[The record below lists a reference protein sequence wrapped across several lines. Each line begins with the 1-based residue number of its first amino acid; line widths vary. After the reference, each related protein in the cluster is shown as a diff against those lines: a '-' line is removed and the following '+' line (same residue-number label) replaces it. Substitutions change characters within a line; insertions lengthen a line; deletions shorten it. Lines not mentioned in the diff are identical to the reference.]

1 MADKVDNI
9 KTRVAFDGEAEYK
22 AACKEL
28 NSNLKLLGSEMKLV
42 TAEYKN
48 NAASTEALKAKQDVL
63 KRTYDEQ
70 AKKVAETEKALENA
84 RNGSQKNEEAA
95 RRLEIALNNQK
106 AALAKTKNELD
117 EIDDT
122 MKKAATEADEFGEQ
136 VEESG
141 KQAENAEGKLEGLQN
156 IGSGLTGVFAG
167 LAAGAAALG
176 GALLAGFG
184 VSVNAADEAKG
195 AINNYMS
202 ATGEATEKTGEYKDV
217 MEKIYNAN
225 YGESFEDIAAAMAE
239 VKQQA
244 GDIGADELESIT
256 TDALM
261 LRDTFDFEVNE
272 SVRGAEMLMNQFG
285 LTSTQ
290 AFNLIAQ
297 GAQNGLNKNGDLL
310 DIITEYSV
318 QFTDMGYSAE
328 EMFNMLAN
336 GAEAGTWSIDK
347 LGDAAKEF
355 NIRMSDGTAKD
366 AVEALGFSWDKV
378 SEGWEAGG
386 AEAAEVM
393 NMLLNEMEGMEDT
406 TEGYNLGV
414 QMFGTMWEDVG
425 YDALL
430 AMSKTEGAISQTVDA
445 LGQINS
451 IKYDTFGE
459 AMSGAGRI
467 LQTSFIIPLGEEALP
482 IFTEFANTLSE
493 GAAAADGDI
502 SALADTFGKAVGE
515 LVAGIGEMLPDITA
529 MASELV
535 LGLADGLV
543 SSTPDII
550 NAGVE
555 LLGNLAKGLAQALP
569 EIAASAVE
577 IVSTLLQGIIELL
590 PMIIEGA
597 IQLVVSLAQGI
608 AEALPQLVPQIVDL
622 VLFIVETLAEN
633 IPTIIQA
640 AADIIVGLAQG
651 LVDALPM
658 LAERLPEIIVA
669 IINGLVE
676 ALPQVIE
683 CAGEI
688 VVALATGLVEA
699 LPVLIENLPQI
710 VIAIVEGL
718 GQAIPRVA
726 LLMLELNRKVWE
738 ILKEL
743 PFKIWDAIIDAIVKM
758 AEWGIQM
765 QDKAHAAMAD
775 MITKI
780 INALKEL
787 PGKIWNTIITC
798 VTKIAEW
805 GIQMQDKAKSAV
817 ASVCTSIVNGFK
829 DLPDKLVNIGTNI
842 VQGLWNGINNAKDW
856 ILDKIKGFG
865 DAVLEGLKSFF
876 GIASPS
882 KVMRDQVGVFLAQG
896 IGVGFTEEMEKVS
909 RDINNSIPREFD
921 VRSKVN
927 IDAETDDDYEPKKPR
942 GSGGAPGDVIVIQ
955 NIYAKDTS
963 YKAQQKEAAKQFKN
977 IAREVVA

>member
-9 KTRVAFDGEAEYK
+9 KTKLAFDGEAEYK

-42 TAEYKN
+42 TAQYKN
-48 NAASTEALKAKQDVL
+48 NADTTEALKAKQDVL
-63 KRTYDEQ
+63 KRTYEEQ
-70 AKKVAETEKALENA
+70 AKKVEETEKALKAMKEAQGENSEGA
-84 RNGSQKNEEAA
+84 K
-95 RRLEIALNNQK
+95 RLETALNQQK
-106 AALAKTKNELD
+106 TALANTKNALD
-117 EIDDT
+117 EIDDA
-122 MKKAATEADEFGEQ
+122 MKKAAAEADDFGEQ

-141 KQAENAEGKLEGLQN
+141 KQAEKAKGKLEGLQN
-156 IGSGLTGVFAG
+156 IGSSLTGIFTG

-195 AINNYMS
+195 ALNDYMS
-202 ATGEATEKTGEYKDV
+202 ATGEATEKTEEYKDV
-217 MEKIYNAN
+217 MENIYNAN
-225 YGESFEDIAAAMAE
+225 YGEGFEDIAAAMAE

-244 GDIGADELESIT
+244 GDIGADELESMT
-256 TDALM
+256 TNALM
-261 LRDTFDFEVNE
+261 LRDTFEFEVNE
-272 SVRGAEMLMNQFG
+272 SVRGAEMLMSQFG

-290 AFNLIAQ
+290 AYNLIAQ

-310 DIITEYSV
+310 DIVTEYSV
-318 QFTDMGYSAE
+318 QFADMGYSAE

-366 AVEALGFSWDKV
+366 AVEALGFSWEKV

-430 AMSKTEGAISQTVDA
+430 AMSQTEGAINQTVDA

-467 LQTSFIIPLGEEALP
+467 LQTSFIMPLGEEALP

-493 GAAAADGDI
+493 GAAAANGDI
-502 SALADTFGKAVGE
+502 GALAETFGTAVGQ
-515 LVAGIGEMLPDITA
+515 LVSGIGEMLPTITA

-543 SSTPDII
+543 SSAPDII

-555 LLGNLAKGLAQALP
+555 LLGNLVEGIAQALP
-569 EIAASAVE
+569 EIATSAVE
-577 IVSTLLQGIIELL
+577 IINTLLQGIIELL
-590 PMIIEGA
+590 PMLIEGA
-597 IQLVVSLAQGI
+597 VQLVVSLAQGI
-608 AEALPQLVPQIVDL
+608 AEALPELVPQIVDL

-633 IPTIIQA
+633 LPTIIQA
-640 AADIIVGLAQG
+640 AADIIVALAQG

-718 GQAIPRVA
+718 AQAIPQVA

-758 AEWGIQM
+758 AEWGLQM
-765 QDKAHAAMAD
+765 QDKAREAMANLT
-775 MITKI
+775 TKI
-780 INALKEL
+780 VNVLKEL

-805 GIQMQDKAKSAV
+805 GTKMQDKAKSAI

-921 VRSKVN
+921 VRSKVD
-927 IDAETDDDYEPKKPR
+927 IDTETDDDYEPKKPR
-942 GSGGAPGDVIVIQ
+942 GSGGAAGGVTVIQ

>member
-122 MKKAATEADEFGEQ
+122 MKKAATEADDFGEQ

-141 KQAENAEGKLEGLQN
+141 KQAEEAKGKLEGLQN
-156 IGSGLTGVFAG
+156 IGSGLTGVFTG

-244 GDIGADELESIT
+244 GDIGADELESMT
-256 TDALM
+256 TNALM
-261 LRDTFDFEVNE
+261 LRDTFEFEVNE
-272 SVRGAEMLMNQFG
+272 SVRGAEMLMSQFG

-290 AFNLIAQ
+290 AYNLIAQ

-310 DIITEYSV
+310 DIVTEYSV
-318 QFTDMGYSAE
+318 QFADMGYSAE

-366 AVEALGFSWDKV
+366 AVEALGFSWERV

-430 AMSKTEGAISQTVDA
+430 AMSQTEGAINQTVDA

-451 IKYDTFGE
+451 IKYDTFRE

-467 LQTSFIIPLGEEALP
+467 LQTSFIMPLGEEALP

-493 GAAAADGDI
+493 GAAAANGDI
-502 SALADTFGKAVGE
+502 GALAETFGTAVGQ
-515 LVAGIGEMLPDITA
+515 LVSGISEILPTITA

-543 SSTPDII
+543 SSAPDII

-555 LLGNLAKGLAQALP
+555 LLGNLAEGLAQALP

-622 VLFIVETLAEN
+622 VLFIAETLAKN

-710 VIAIVEGL
+710 AIAIVEGL

-726 LLMLELNRKVWE
+726 LLMLELNQKVWE

-780 INALKEL
+780 INVLKEL

-921 VRSKVN
+921 VRSKVD
-927 IDAETDDDYEPKKPR
+927 IDTETDDDYEPKKPR
-942 GSGGAPGDVIVIQ
+942 GSGGAPDVTVIQ

>member
-225 YGESFEDIAAAMAE
+225 YGEGFEDIAAAMAE

-261 LRDTFDFEVNE
+261 LRDTFEFEVNE
-272 SVRGAEMLMNQFG
+272 SVRGAEMLMSQFG

-430 AMSKTEGAISQTVDA
+430 AMSETEGAISQTVDA

-502 SALADTFGKAVGE
+502 SALADTFGRAVGE
-515 LVAGIGEMLPDITA
+515 LVAGIGEMLPTITA

-543 SSTPDII
+543 SSAPDII

-555 LLGNLAKGLAQALP
+555 LLGNLAEGLAQALP

-718 GQAIPRVA
+718 GQAIPQVA

-765 QDKAHAAMAD
+765 QDKAHAAMAE

-942 GSGGAPGDVIVIQ
+942 GSGGAPDVTVIQ